1 MPKKSLNKS
10 DIIEEIALIFEIPKS
25 RSEKIVNALFTEMI
39 ENLKAGKRIEFRG
52 FGSFAAK
59 EYEGYVGRNPDTGE
73 ETIVPAKRRLRF
85 RMSDVL
91 FAELNKDLDG

>member
-1 MPKKSLNKS
+1 MPKKTLNKS
-10 DIIEEIALIFEIPKS
+10 DIIEEIAIIFELPKS
-25 RSEKIVNALFTEMI
+25 RAEKIVNALFGEMI
-39 ENLKAGKRIEFRG
+39 QNLKDGKRIEFRG

-91 FAELNKDLDG
+91 FSELNKDLDG

>member
-1 MPKKSLNKS
+1 MPKKTLNKS
-10 DIIEEIALIFEIPKS
+10 DIIEEIAIIFEIPKS
-25 RSEKIVNALFTEMI
+25 RAEKIVNALFTEMV

-59 EYEGYVGRNPDTGE
+59 EYEGYIGRNPDTGE

>member
-25 RSEKIVNALFTEMI
+25 RAEKIVNALFTEMI

-59 EYEGYVGRNPDTGE
+59 EYEGYIGRNPDTGE